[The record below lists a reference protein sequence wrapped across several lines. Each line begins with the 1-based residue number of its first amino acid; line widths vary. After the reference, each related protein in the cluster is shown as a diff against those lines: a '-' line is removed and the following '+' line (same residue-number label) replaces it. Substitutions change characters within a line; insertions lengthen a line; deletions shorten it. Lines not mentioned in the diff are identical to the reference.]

1 LRIRGYSH
9 QYQVVPPSIIFFP
22 PSHVEG
28 IFLFCVLPGS
38 EVRPWPRVSHALRP
52 KSDRLE
58 AKQLRICLLSKR
70 VVIPRQKSNSRG
82 LPPKHRPAE
91 SSRWF
96 SATGPCQVG
105 VNRASSASF
114 ACIGASVP
122 SSSLPSQRGISATAR
137 HSTAGVTE
145 CSLWRHETSQKL
157 PELCFFSLTQIHFVH
172 SRWALAW
179 SPFPFAHSC
188 YLPATTSSMCILLLL
203 VIYDDTCM

>member
-1 LRIRGYSH
+1 MRIRGFSH
-9 QYQVVPPSIIFFP
+9 QYQVVPPSIIFFF

-38 EVRPWPRVSHALRP
+38 EVRPWPRVSHAPRP
-52 KSDRLE
+52 KTDRLE

-70 VVIPRQKSNSRG
+70 VVIPRQKSNSRR

-114 ACIGASVP
+114 ACFGASVP

-145 CSLWRHETSQKL
+145 CSLWRHETSQKPPGAL
-157 PELCFFSLTQIHFVH
+157 FLLSHTNSFC
-172 SRWALAW
+172 ALALGTRLV
-179 SPFPFAHSC
+179 SFPLC
-188 YLPATTSSMCILLLL
+188 TLLLL
-203 VIYDDTCM
+203 ACHHFFNVYSSSPRYF